1 MQSFNDMISALVTL
15 FSIMVVNN
23 WFIIVDMYV
32 AQKGNDAIYS
42 ILYRSYFYIFYYL
55 SVLIAL
61 NILVAYTIDMYA
73 SVERLDEERE
83 KTLALVY
90 KDMNEV
96 DDRWRW

>member
-32 AQKGNDAIYS
+32 AQKGNDAVFA